1 MVVVAVSPPTTT
13 GCRTTTILVLT
24 SRHLGED
31 QDHAMKTI
39 RLNLTVLAIAL
50 CNLASDSAS
59 ATTRGG
65 PSPVVQDTTDTV
77 VIENERPPP
86 DSRLPWRIG
95 AEPSLT
101 IGSVTSGG
109 PDQLYRVEDATRLP
123 DGRIVIA
130 NAGSSELRVFNP
142 DGSHSATW
150 GRRGEGP
157 GEFTAGSPDVVA
169 PWPGDSIAAP
179 NRWGGRLSIFDQDGN
194 HGRDVHLELGV
205 ANVVDLL
212 PDGGIV
218 TGGIAGMHGGMTGS
232 TGLVRP
238 DVEWKVL
245 GPDGK
250 LDASFGKFPGTEWWA
265 VFARGGQIESSQVHP
280 FGRNT
285 IGAVWGDLVAIGDQA
300 GYEIKAF
307 EADGSLVRIIR
318 RDGELGSP
326 TRAEQDSYWERRYAN
341 RPPDRRAE
349 SLKAVKDMPVV
360 DSYPAFSGIL
370 SDRLGNLWVRER
382 WSSVWTV
389 FDQEGRVRG
398 LVEMP
403 SGLSVFEIGEDY
415 VLGRSSK
422 VVLLRWTVRGQS

>member
-1 MVVVAVSPPTTT
+1 MKPSIPVAV
-13 GCRTTTILVLT
+13 
-24 SRHLGED
+24 
-31 QDHAMKTI
+31 
-39 RLNLTVLAIAL
+39 LAASI
-50 CNLASDSAS
+50 CSLASEDAR
-59 ATTRGG
+59 ATPGAG
-65 PSPVVQDTTDTV
+65 HHPVVQDTTDTV
-77 VIENERPPP
+77 IIENERPPP

-95 AEPSLT
+95 TEPSLT

-109 PDQLYRVEDATRLP
+109 PDQLFRVTDAIRLP

-142 DGSHSATW
+142 DGSHAATW

-157 GEFTAGSPDVVA
+157 GEFTTDSPTIVA
-169 PWPGDSIAAP
+169 LWPGDSIAAP

-194 HGRDVHLELGV
+194 HGRDVHLEASL

-250 LDASFGKFPGTEWWA
+250 LDASFGEFPGTEWWA
-265 VFARGGQIESSQVHP
+265 VFSRGGQIESSRVHP

-285 IGAVWGDLVAIGDQA
+285 MGAVWGDLVAIGDQA
-300 GYEIKAF
+300 TYEIKAF
-307 EADGSLVRIIR
+307 AADGSLLRIIR

-326 TRAEQDSYWERRYAN
+326 TRAEQDSYWERRYADL
-341 RPPDRRAE
+341 PDDRRAE

-370 SDRLGNLWVRER
+370 SDRLGYLWVRER

-415 VLGRSSK
+415 VLGRARDDLG
-422 VVLLRWTVRGQS
+422 VEYVQLWTLAR